1 MVAKTDFF
9 ESKKRLLK
17 YGLGF
22 NNEKLLIILFISKKI
37 LILCDSYIMNEI
49 NKHENKYIPEYKY
62 KIRLISF

>member
-1 MVAKTDFF
+1 MVAKTDFL

-37 LILCDSYIMNEI
+37 LILCDLYIINEI
-49 NKHENKYIPEYKY
+49 NKHENKYIPAYKY